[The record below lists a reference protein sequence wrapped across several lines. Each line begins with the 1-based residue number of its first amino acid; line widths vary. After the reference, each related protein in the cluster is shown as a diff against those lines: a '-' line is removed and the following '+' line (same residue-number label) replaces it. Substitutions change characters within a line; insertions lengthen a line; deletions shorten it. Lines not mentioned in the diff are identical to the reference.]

1 MALILILVPSLILLD
16 IITKFIA
23 ASLFQG
29 KLIVVIN
36 NVLRFTYIENTGASF
51 GVFQDGNI
59 LLLVVAIITVV
70 VISYILVKHHQKFNK
85 VLMLALIFLLAG
97 SFGNMFDRIL
107 YHAVID
113 WIDLVLLKYIIPGWN
128 FVFNFADMFIIFGVV
143 LLFIDAFFIKDKE
156 EAIGVEE
163 HEEV

>member
-23 ASLFQG
+23 SSFFKG
-29 KLIVVIN
+29 EVIVIIN
-36 NVLRFTYIENTGASF
+36 NVLSFTYIENTGASF
-51 GVFQDGNI
+51 GIFKDGNV
-59 LLLVVAIITVV
+59 LLLIVAIITVV
-70 VISYILVKHHQKFNK
+70 VITYILVKLHHQFNK
-85 VLMLALIFLLAG
+85 VLTLSLILLLAG

-143 LLFIDAFFIKDKE
+143 LLFIDAFFIKDNKMTDNE
-156 EAIGVEE
+156 EENETV
-163 HEEV
+163 